1 MAYEFSNAAVKT
13 TFTAGEDLSASQY
26 KFVKIDNGTGNVVAV
41 DGATD
46 RPVGVLQNSPTSGQ
60 AAEVTIVGGTKVHAG
75 GSASAGQAL
84 FANASANAVTLAFGT
99 TGSAAF
105 VVGAFV
111 EVAASGSI
119 VTAVIDCAA
128 PGRGL

>member
-13 TFTAGEDLSASQY
+13 TFTAGEDLSAAQF

-41 DGATD
+41 SGATD
-46 RPVGVLQNSPTSGQ
+46 RPVGVLQNAPKSGQ
-60 AAEVTIVGGTKVHAG
+60 AAEVTIVGGTKVKAG
-75 GSASAGQAL
+75 GSASPGQPL
-84 FANASANAVTLAFGT
+84 FSNGSAVGVTLAFGT

-105 VVGAFV
+105 VVGAFI

-119 VTAVIDCAA
+119 VSAVINCAA